1 MEVADLGSGR
11 IQVRGAL
18 TFATARLARAV
29 GSRLL
34 HKGAGPALEIDCS
47 GVSLSDSA
55 GLAVLLDWLA
65 LAKHHG
71 VAIRFKGLPPALQAV
86 AQISDVEALLI
97 QGITA
102 TP

>member
-47 GVSLSDSA
+47 GVTLSDSA
-55 GLAVLLDWLA
+55 GLA
-65 LAKHHG
+65 
-71 VAIRFKGLPPALQAV
+71 PPALQAV